1 MTASIA
7 PQIRVDGARQLSA
20 KEAMQRM
27 KAQSCNNPS
36 TVAPRCKGQVFIGL
50 FFDGTGNNKQLDH
63 DSLPPAK
70 RKHSNVVRLF
80 NTYRDSPG
88 SGYFRHY
95 IPGVGTPFPE
105 IGDTN
110 SPEKKLNLGS
120 GMAEKGE
127 HRIAWAL
134 IQLINSAHRYVT
146 SAPLI
151 QPGQDKTIVNNMAST
166 TNPAAMRRVVLRT
179 WQDKLKVALEGKK
192 PEVEQINLSVF
203 GFSRGAAEARVF
215 CNWLF
220 EVCTQDRGGWTF
232 AGIPIRVQF
241 LGIFDTVASVGL
253 ANLYETMPMAG
264 HQSWADNNL
273 QIHPAIERC
282 VHFVAGHEVRACF
295 PLDSARVK
303 NVYPANV
310 TEVMYPGAHS
320 DVGGGYAPG
329 ALGVSQTGQD
339 MLSTI
344 PGLNMYKEARLSG
357 VPLRSWA
364 ELENQVQ
371 ESLTPSEKVVSAFN
385 NFVKEAK
392 APSAPVESLAKHFM
406 GSYFSYRFKYRQNL
420 SSRPFYANASSEERG
435 WLNRSQESLIDR
447 MRLLGQGDPMAPDFN
462 PKEAA
467 KQHQKI
473 QEAMSKASG
482 IDFTKPEVGM
492 RQLYDVAAHIDT
504 KSLGRAL
511 EGLYDGYVHDSM
523 AGFVHQLDE
532 YKLNRIGLARFR
544 TVFCG
549 DD

>member
-7 PQIRVDGARQLSA
+7 PQIRVEGARQLNTQ
-20 KEAMQRM
+20 EAMQRM
-27 KAQSCNNPS
+27 RALSCANTNA
-36 TVAPRCKGQVFIGL
+36 TPRCKGQVFVGL
-50 FFDGTGNNKQLDH
+50 FFDGTGNNKKLDH
-63 DSLPPAK
+63 DNLPPAK

-80 NTYRDSPG
+80 NTYRDAPSG
-88 SGYFRHY
+88 GYFRHY

-110 SPEKKLNLGS
+110 SPNQKFNLGS
-120 GMAEKGE
+120 STAEKGE
-127 HRIAWAL
+127 HRIAWGL

-146 SAPLI
+146 NAPLI

-179 WQDKLKVALEGKK
+179 WQDKLQAALKGKK
-192 PEVEQINLSVF
+192 PEVEQINVSVF

-220 EVCTQDRGGWTF
+220 EVCTQEGGGWTF

-273 QIHPAIERC
+273 QIHPGIERC
-282 VHFVAGHEVRACF
+282 VHYVAGHEVRACF

-303 NVYPANV
+303 HAYPANV
-310 TEVMYPGAHS
+310 SEVMYPGAHS

-329 ALGVSQTGQD
+329 ALGVSTQSQD
-339 MLSTI
+339 MLSII

-357 VPLRSWA
+357 VPFQDWSDLKPDVRLGLS
-364 ELENQVQ
+364 
-371 ESLTPSEKVVSAFN
+371 PSNAVVDAFN
-385 NFVKEAK
+385 NFVNAAK

-406 GSYFSYRFKYRQNL
+406 GSYFSYRFKYRQTL
-420 SSRPFYANASSEERG
+420 PQRPFYANASSAEKG
-435 WLNRSQESLIDR
+435 WLNRSQESLIHR
-447 MRLLGQGDPMAPDFN
+447 LRLLGQGDPMAPNFS
-462 PKEAA
+462 PKDAA
-467 KQHQKI
+467 KQHQRM

-504 KSLGRAL
+504 RAL
-511 EGLYDGYVHDSM
+511 SPALEKLYDGYLHDSM

-532 YKLNRIGLARFR
+532 YKLNRIGFARFR
-544 TVFCG
+544 AVFCG